1 MPFSQFYR
9 FFSHLNWSVVRT
21 IIGRIFRQ
29 RLAGL
34 SAEMAY
40 NSLLALFPAILALIT
55 AIALFEDPLASLFRA
70 IVAQFGFMP
79 EESLNSTVRGLAA
92 NLKIVAPDLVWDLLS
107 NFVEEI
113 TRTRSTSLFSV
124 SFGATVWISSAAIG
138 AAMNALDR
146 IHEIPRRKR
155 RPWWQAKIISL
166 LLTLGSIGL
175 LLIASFLVLIGDA
188 LVKFAVRTIEAL
200 PIDQLEIGGYWLL
213 KLWQQLNWPLALSI
227 VIVAFALI
235 YRLGPSRW
243 RRGTPLFPGA
253 MLAGFSWAG
262 ISWLFRTYVDNFG
275 AYNKVYGAVGA
286 VIVLM
291 LWLYLTSLV
300 LLIGGVINVTVGEAM
315 KTRAA
320 QKMGSERAEELLR
333 NTANTMLRDNA
344 RRIRD
349 RPPSRPPKSSDRPAS
364 PSHTEEMERRKET
377 RGQPMPNPH
386 PEPPLPNQAEK

>member
-1 MPFSQFYR
+1 MPFSHFFR
-9 FFSHLNWSVVRT
+9 FFTHLNWSVVRT

-55 AIALFEDPLASLFRA
+55 AIALFEDSLATLFRA
-70 IVAQFGFMP
+70 IVEQFGVLP

-92 NLKIVAPDLVWDLLS
+92 NLKIVAPDLVWKLLS
-107 NFVEEI
+107 NFVKEI
-113 TRTRSTSLFSV
+113 TRTRSTSLFSL
-124 SFGATVWISSAAIG
+124 SFAAALWISSAAIG

-155 RPWWQAKIISL
+155 RPWWKAKSISL

-188 LVKFAVRTIEAL
+188 LVKFAVRTIENL
-200 PIDQLEIGGYWLL
+200 PIEKLEIGGYWLL
-213 KLWQQLNWPLALSI
+213 KLWQQLSWPFAMGI

-243 RRGTPLFPGA
+243 RRGTPIFPGA
-253 MLAGFSWAG
+253 MLAAFSWAG
-262 ISWLFRTYVDNFG
+262 ISWLFRVYVDNFG

-300 LLIGGVINVTVGEAM
+300 LLIGGVVNVTVGEAM
-315 KTRAA
+315 KSKAA
-320 QKMGSERAEELLR
+320 QKMGSDRAEELLR
-333 NTANTMLRDNA
+333 DTAETMIRQPVKTKW
-344 RRIRD
+344 RD
-349 RPPSRPPKSSDRPAS
+349 RPSLPAQKASDRAPENREQDETPNS
-364 PSHTEEMERRKET
+364 P
-377 RGQPMPNPH
+377 QD
-386 PEPPLPNQAEK
+386 PPLPKQAEK